1 MIRVKIAIPERLERR
16 AHARAVPRAVPD
28 VSTAPVP
35 DEIFVTSNFA
45 GDIPDHLSSAWQ
57 MLAAE
62 AAEPNSFS
70 ESWFVGAGLRAFAAE
85 DEVRL
90 IEVWRRGAG
99 ETALIGLLPLCI
111 RRDYGRMRVRH
122 VQNWGHFHT
131 FLGTP
136 LIRRGCEQSFWVS
149 VLELLDKADWAPGF
163 LHLHGL
169 VAGGPVH
176 AGLEAA
182 ASHLGRTC
190 PVVHRTTRAM
200 LASDLSPEA
209 YYETTVR
216 KKKRKEL
223 QRLSRRLAD
232 LGPIESRILAPGE
245 PVEPW
250 CEAFLALEHSGWKG
264 RSGSALSSKAETGR
278 FFREAVIGAA
288 AAGRLQFLRLDLDG
302 RPIAMLVNFLAPPG
316 SFSFKIAFDED
327 YARFSPGVLIQ
338 LDNLQ
343 LLKRD
348 DIGWMDSC
356 AAENHP
362 MIESLWGE
370 RRTIVRVTVRLR
382 GRGRGLAYHA
392 CRTLESGAALLR
404 KLARRSEANRP

>member
-1 MIRVKIAIPERLERR
+1 MRSVPVACPLAPE
-16 AHARAVPRAVPD
+16 
-28 VSTAPVP
+28 
-35 DEIFVTSNFA
+35 EIFVSA
-45 GDIPDHLSSAWQ
+45 GFVRDVPDHLAAAWGA
-57 MLAAE
+57 LAAE
-62 AAEPNSFS
+62 AAEPNSFG
-70 ESWFVGAGLRAFAAE
+70 ESWFVGAGLRNFAAE
-85 DEVRL
+85 GDVRL
-90 IEVWRRGAG
+90 LEVWRRGAG
-99 ETALIGLLPLCI
+99 EALLIGLLPLCL

-136 LIRRGCEQSFWVS
+136 LVRRGCERLFWTA
-149 VLELLDKADWAPGF
+149 VLENLDGADWAPGF

-169 VAGGPVH
+169 VAGGPVL

-182 ASHLGRTC
+182 ASRLGRAC
-190 PVVHRTTRAM
+190 PVVHRATRAM
-200 LASDLSPEA
+200 LDSDLSPEA

-232 LGPIESRILAPGE
+232 LGAVESLMLAPGD

-250 CEAFLALEHSGWKG
+250 CEAFLALERSGWKG
-264 RSGSALSSKAETGR
+264 RSGSALSSAAATEH
-278 FFREAVIGAA
+278 FFREAVTGAA

-338 LDNLQ
+338 LDNLR
-343 LLKRD
+343 LLSRD

-370 RRTIVRVTVRLR
+370 RRTIVRVSIRLR
-382 GRGRGLAYHA
+382 GRRRFIIYHA
-392 CRTLESGAALLR
+392 CRLLEIGAARLR
-404 KLARRSEANRP
+404 SLARWAGGNAP